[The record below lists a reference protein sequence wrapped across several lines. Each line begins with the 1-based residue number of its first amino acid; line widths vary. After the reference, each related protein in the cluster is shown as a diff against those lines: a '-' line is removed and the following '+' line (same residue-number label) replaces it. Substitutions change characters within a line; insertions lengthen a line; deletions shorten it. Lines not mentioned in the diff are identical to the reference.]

1 MNKPH
6 AREINCSACGEVT
19 LVRAEPVY
27 DGFKK
32 VGECFVCTACGQQY
46 ASEEE
51 TPFVNAVAKPAL
63 FTDADRP
70 EKVSVFSED
79 ERQRCCAYCREMV
92 LNPFGQRCGLT
103 NRFVEATDLCDK
115 FSKKMN

>member
-1 MNKPH
+1 MNKPQ

-32 VGECFVCTACGQQY
+32 VGESFVCTACGKQY

-51 TPFVNAVAKPAL
+51 TPFVNAVAKPAF
-63 FTDADRP
+63 FTEADRP
-70 EKVSVFSED
+70 EKVSIFTEE

-103 NRFVEATDLCDK
+103 NRFVEATDLCEK
-115 FSKKMN
+115 FAKK